1 MVSSLAMQFGGLVD
15 PSALVLAYLDPG
27 TGSVLLQLLLAGVLS
42 GMVFFKTAVSR
53 VRLLAWRALRR

>member
-1 MVSSLAMQFGGLVD
+1 MVSSLAMHVGGLVD
-15 PSALVLAYLDPG
+15 PSAVVLAYLDPG

-42 GMVFFKTAVSR
+42 GMVFCKTAVSR